1 MAMDESNG
9 FTASQRTLDQGAEDK
24 AIELVRYALFCEYRK
39 TSIRREDFNKK
50 LLTDNPRGF
59 NNVLAKA
66 NGLLQH
72 IFGLTLTELPAREK
86 SVYPPSQASR
96 RIAQSK
102 ESRTTNK
109 HGLVVTN
116 VLQIDGALEDEPALQ
131 WGSELGSLG
140 TTATILSIIFLNNM
154 ALTSD
159 QLRYHL
165 LKLDLLNGPGDAEER
180 VSALPLVRQL
190 VRQGYLEQQA
200 IGHAEGLSQVATQGT
215 SDNPVQQHEYRWGP
229 RAKVEFPPNRM
240 AAFIAHITGEPV
252 TPSLL
257 RQLEQ
262 ASSLQFS
269 KDA

>member
-1 MAMDESNG
+1 MDELHG
-9 FTASQRTLDQGAEDK
+9 FSASQRAVDQVTEEK

-39 TSIRREDFNKK
+39 TSIKREDFNKK

-59 NNVLAKA
+59 NSVLAKA

-72 IFGLTLTELPAREK
+72 IFGLTITELPAREK
-86 SVYPPSQASR
+86 SAYSSSQANR
-96 RIAQSK
+96 RVVQGK
-102 ESRTTNK
+102 ESRTTSK
-109 HGLVVTN
+109 YGLVVTN
-116 VLQIDGALEDEPALQ
+116 LLQPDCALDDEPALE
-131 WGSELGSLG
+131 WGSQLGSLG

-154 ALTSD
+154 SLTSE

-165 LKLDLLNGPGDAEER
+165 LKLDLLNGPTDAEER

-190 VRQGYLEQQA
+190 VRQGYLEQQV
-200 IGHAEGLSQVATQGT
+200 IGHAEGLSQAATQGA

-262 ASSLQFS
+262 ASGLQFPTDS
-269 KDA
+269 